1 MFNIANSNVYL
12 GDKLKISQHRD
23 DNIIT
28 RNAEY
33 FRELQGV
40 KTIEEQL
47 NEAVEYILNKIEEYI
62 KNGGKDTYLDISLA
76 PYEGIYSIAIDKLR
90 EMNFKVYQI
99 VLYNNGNFRF
109 TISWSY

>member
-1 MFNIANSNVYL
+1 ME
-12 GDKLKISQHRD
+12 
-23 DNIIT
+23 

-62 KNGGKDTYLDISLA
+62 KNGGKDTYLDIILL
-76 PYEGIYSIAIDKLR
+76 IL
-90 EMNFKVYQI
+90 
-99 VLYNNGNFRF
+99 
-109 TISWSY
+109 

>member
-1 MFNIANSNVYL
+1 MFDRSNSNVYL

-23 DNIIT
+23 
-28 RNAEY
+28 AEY

-62 KNGGKDTYLDISLA
+62 KNGGKNTYLDISLA
-76 PYEGIYSIAIDKLR
+76 QYEGIYSIAIDKLR

-99 VLYNNGNFRF
+99 VLSHNGNFRF